1 MIERDI
7 GDDTQFRGNEVGAVQ
22 TPAQPDFYHR
32 EVHLFLGKVEKSEG
46 GGEFKEGRGERFK
59 EGAFVFHEVYD
70 ALFGNGFPV
79 DADALAKVDQ
89 MR

>member
-7 GDDTQFRGNEVGAVQ
+7 GDDTQFRRNEVGAVQ
-22 TPAQPDFYHR
+22 TPAQSHLDYG
-32 EVHLFLGKVEKSEG
+32 EIDLFLGKIQESEG
-46 GGEFKEGRGERFK
+46 GGEFKEGRGERLK
-59 EGAFVFHEVYD
+59 EGAFAFHEVYD

-79 DADALAKVDQ
+79 DADAFAKIDQ